1 MCVKGVGGGGG
12 SSCVC
17 VQACIHNSKVASAVQ
32 NCINFVTPH
41 KCYCQ
46 KLTIQCHV
54 FWQVTV
60 YQTGYVC
67 YAILTHMDENA
78 ATANYGQ
85 YRPLEKLNGRE
96 SPRGSEGKTGRQA
109 WLSLASLIGQFH
121 HHGNSLA
128 EGHIINS
135 GRQAKAFLTT
145 QPLHSPNWSPLP

>member
-1 MCVKGVGGGGG
+1 MLLSETYNTV
-12 SSCVC
+12 
-17 VQACIHNSKVASAVQ
+17 
-32 NCINFVTPH
+32 PRL
-41 KCYCQ
+41 
-46 KLTIQCHV
+46 LTSDSLSNRLRLLRHL
-54 FWQVTV
+54 
-60 YQTGYVC
+60 
-67 YAILTHMDENA
+67 LTHMDENA

-145 QPLHSPNWSPLP
+145 QPLHSPN